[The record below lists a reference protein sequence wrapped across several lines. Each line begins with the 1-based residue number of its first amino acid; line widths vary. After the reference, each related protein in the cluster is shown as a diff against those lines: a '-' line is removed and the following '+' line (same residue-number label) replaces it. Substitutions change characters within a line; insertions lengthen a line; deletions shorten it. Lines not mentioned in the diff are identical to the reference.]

1 MDKVIIYNLELT
13 TYELG
18 IVSSALMSERYAIR
32 EAMAEASKKH
42 DVQSELIFKKQ
53 FNAAGDVLD
62 KVSKILRTKD
72 SIAEIERRKRIAQ
85 EDAEDAPYR
94 KHITTGGNDGD
105 EQDHS

>member
-1 MDKVIIYNLELT
+1 M
-13 TYELG
+13 
-18 IVSSALMSERYAIR
+18 
-32 EAMAEASKKH
+32 
-42 DVQSELIFKKQ
+42 
-53 FNAAGDVLD
+53 
-62 KVSKILRTKD
+62 D